1 METNPFDAAE
11 QNPQQNPFDLAEI
24 DPNKPPTNKPN
35 PIDTFIRGIV
45 SGAASTGKGV
55 LDTYNKGAQYLRE
68 HHLDRVLP
76 AAGPMGQLINMT
88 TDPLFT
94 SGYTAISDH
103 LSNTIAELDKMNEGG
118 NTIVK
123 KAGELAGGALVI
135 PPIFKTAELGGSILL
150 DNTIAQNALG
160 KMATIAS
167 GVGRSPV
174 QKAIVA
180 GIAKSLPGQILAGV
194 GTAGLIDPASLK
206 TIKGAGMAVGM
217 GVVGSLLDGLNA
229 GIAIKKGA
237 KISPENI
244 SDVDALQNAGN
255 NGQNTS
261 KHTIDWWNKLDPN
274 EKILAQKV
282 GGLENIPINELNT
295 SEAHI
300 NKLYSDPEVRRG
312 LNELATAR
320 YAADTEKQMRS
331 LTGKPKSAAE
341 VRSQVR
347 PEPIDMEIPINNP
360 ASAIDELPP
369 ETSERLLNPSSDDY
383 EMASARV
390 KDIENQINKLSNE
403 IAEKGALGIDTT
415 DLKAQL
421 KKLRREDLYE
431 ALGAKGRA
439 ATSSVMKNSGL
450 TGATDNINKWL
461 GGIKDDLSGII
472 SGDPANTS
480 NILNPSTYNN
490 NPNAPTPS
498 GPNNTGGR
506 GGGFGGKPPSGIVGQ
521 PPSGANPPNPNNGLP
536 SYSSNIQARIK
547 TQNHSIGQ
555 SIQSLMGGIINGI
568 KKITPD
574 NFRQTFINNTHN
586 LTVVEKTTGINGLS
600 ARDLPSAQAQLANGS
615 AWQADE
621 FIKGRGGFILDPN
634 TGTPIFSGT
643 PAYQDILRGFSKDQ
657 IDAFRRARI
666 AAHVLDERISSQY
679 TPGTTLPRVP
689 GPGQYGAANV
699 DVGIDPNDARLELLN
714 APKDI
719 VQATTQANQLV
730 NEAGDYAA
738 NQGRLDRSTLD
749 WWRKL
754 SPSYTSLQRAFESPK
769 PEPTTGLGR
778 INQTV
783 NKFYKEIRGNRD
795 LQINDPI
802 QNDLDYIRTSVSAA
816 NRNRTWMMLREAA
829 NADPTAF
836 TGIME
841 PSGYAT
847 AATHQRL
854 FAIANSIQQIAQNQ
868 GHNIPQNV
876 ALQMAIQFDPSV
888 FDAASN
894 TKLIHNNGLPE
905 VWKISPELAKV
916 ANAQTPL
923 ETNLWLDLMRLP
935 AEGLKLGI
943 TKNPVFPA
951 FHFFRDYFQTM
962 VNTKYGNT
970 LGVNTIKGLVE
981 AIKKGPA
988 YHEFQAS
995 GAGGGTLNSTGDL
1008 SNFTSATS
1016 LRSVIPKSPLETGV
1030 SIVTHPIEALSK
1042 LYEPLYI
1049 AGKLGEYMKARA
1061 SGADGAVAALAARNV
1076 TPDMANVG
1084 GSMKALSSM
1093 DAFLNPALQHFDN
1106 LYQNIKDHPAGFVG
1120 TGFAS
1125 ITLPTVALYFLNHDD
1140 EQIQESRRGANGSR
1154 YWFIRVAKGN
1164 DGVIKL
1170 PKPWLPGYIFG
1181 TLAEEALDKML
1192 MEHPDSFNQL
1202 KDALKTEANFSF
1214 VPQAV
1219 QIPMSLYANKDYYS
1233 GIPIV
1238 PLGLEQVDP
1247 QYQTTAT
1254 TSNLSKRVSD
1264 ILFRSTN
1271 GNINISPA
1279 QLDYV
1284 IRSATGSVGSDVT
1297 QLSGTL
1303 YKGVSGPAPT
1313 MADKPLIGKLFARYP
1328 TSGAEDVRKFYQEYD
1343 KAATFARTLV
1353 NLENHNPTKIEEYVT
1368 RPDVKQWLEI
1378 SPVYTETYKQIAE
1391 INKTIHDIDNLP
1403 DNAVSPEYKR
1413 QVTDNLM
1420 LQVIQITKAIN
1431 NAVYNVNDS
1440 K

>member
-1 METNPFDAAE
+1 METNSFDAAE
-11 QNPQQNPFDLAEI
+11 QNPQQNPFDLAEV
-24 DPNKPPTNKPN
+24 DPNKPPASKQN
-35 PIDTFIRGIV
+35 PVDTFIRGII

-55 LDTYNKGAQYLRE
+55 LDTYNKGAQYLRDY
-68 HHLDRVLP
+68 HLDKVLP
-76 AAGPMGQLINMT
+76 AAGPMGQLINMSI
-88 TDPLFT
+88 DPVMT

-103 LSNTIAELDKMNEGG
+103 LSNTISELDKMNEGG
-118 NTIVK
+118 NSIVK
-123 KAGELAGGALVI
+123 KAGELTGGAFVI
-135 PPIFKTAELGGSILL
+135 PPIFKSAELGGSILL

-180 GIAKSLPGQILAGV
+180 GIAKSLPGQIFAGV
-194 GTAGLIDPASLK
+194 GTSGLIDPQSLT
-206 TIKGAGMAVGM
+206 TIKGAGLAAGM

-229 GIAIKKGA
+229 GIAIKNGA
-237 KISPENI
+237 KISPEHV

-255 NGQNTS
+255 NGQSNS
-261 KHTIDWWNKLDPN
+261 KHTIDWWNNLDPN

-282 GGLENIPINELNT
+282 GGLENIPISELNV

-300 NKLYSDPEVRRG
+300 NKMYSDPEVRRG

-320 YAADTEKQMRS
+320 QAADTEKQMRS
-331 LTGKPKSAAE
+331 LIGKPKSAAE

-369 ETSERLLNPSSDDY
+369 ETSNELLGY
-383 EMASARV
+383 
-390 KDIENQINKLSNE
+390 K
-403 IAEKGALGIDTT
+403 KGVGQQA
-415 DLKAQL
+415 
-421 KKLRREDLYE
+421 
-431 ALGAKGRA
+431 
-439 ATSSVMKNSGL
+439 V
-450 TGATDNINKWL
+450 
-461 GGIKDDLSGII
+461 
-472 SGDPANTS
+472 NTYTQ
-480 NILNPSTYNN
+480 N
-490 NPNAPTPS
+490 
-498 GPNNTGGR
+498 PNNTANILGPTTSNVLGSN
-506 GGGFGGKPPSGIVGQ
+506 GGGIGGKPPTGLVGV
-521 PPSGANPPNPNNGLP
+521 PGSGATPPNPNNGLP

-555 SIQSLMGGIINGI
+555 SVQALMGSIINGI
-568 KKITPD
+568 KKFTPD

-586 LTVVEKTTGINGLS
+586 LTVIEKQTAITGLS

-643 PAYQDILRGFSKDQ
+643 PAYQNILRGFSKDQ
-657 IDAFRRARI
+657 IEAFRRARI

-679 TPGTTLPRVP
+679 TPGTTVPRVP
-689 GPGQYGAANV
+689 GPGQYGAGNV

-730 NEAGDYAA
+730 NEAGDYAT
-738 NQGRLDRSTLD
+738 NQGRLDEATLN

-754 SPSYTSLQRAFESPK
+754 SPSYTSLQRAFESPT

-783 NKFYKEIRGNRD
+783 NKFYKEIKGNRD

-816 NRNRTWMMLREAA
+816 NRNRTWMTLREAA
-829 NADPTAF
+829 NNDPTAF

-847 AATHQRL
+847 QATHQRL
-854 FAIANSIQQIAQNQ
+854 YAIASSIQQIAQNQ
-868 GHNIPQNV
+868 GHTLPQNV

-894 TKLIHNNGLPE
+894 TKLIYNNGLPE
-905 VWKISPELAKV
+905 VWKISPALAKV

-923 ETNLWLDLMRLP
+923 ETNLWLDLMRMP

-951 FHFFRDYFQTM
+951 FHFFRDYFQTI

-981 AIKKGPA
+981 AIKKGPE

-995 GAGGGTLNSTGDL
+995 GAGGGTLNSTGNL

-1030 SIVTHPIEALSK
+1030 STVTHPIEALSK

-1076 TPDMANVG
+1076 TPDMANIG
-1084 GSMKALSSM
+1084 GSMKAISSM

-1120 TGFAS
+1120 SGFAA

-1140 EQIQESRRGANGSR
+1140 EQIQEERRGANGSR
-1154 YWFIRVAKGN
+1154 YWFVRVAKGL
-1164 DGVIKL
+1164 DGVVKF

-1181 TLAEEALDKML
+1181 TLAEEALDKM
-1192 MEHPDSFNQL
+1192 MMDHPDSFNQL

-1214 VPQAV
+1214 VPQAA

-1247 QYQTTAT
+1247 QYQTTAS

-1264 ILFRSTN
+1264 ILFRSSN
-1271 GNINISPA
+1271 GNLNISPA

-1284 IRSATGSVGSDVT
+1284 IRTATGSVGSDVA
-1297 QLSGTL
+1297 QLSGTS

-1313 MADKPLIGKLFARYP
+1313 SADKPLIGKLFARYP

-1403 DNAVSPEYKR
+1403 DAAVSPEYKR

-1431 NAVYNVNDS
+1431 NAVYSVNDS